1 MSFSPEAR
9 EAIQNYPWP
18 GNIRELE
25 NAVEHALVLGDPSG
39 IRLEDLPLSVQEHS
53 IRKPLESGAM
63 AGIVG
68 QATLEDIEKNC
79 LLQALEKTRGNRT
92 RAARILNITR
102 RTLGYRLRK
111 YGLEDEV
118 NRRYS
123 SDGEG

>member
-1 MSFSPEAR
+1 
-9 EAIQNYPWP
+9 
-18 GNIRELE
+18 
-25 NAVEHALVLGDPSG
+25 
-39 IRLEDLPLSVQEHS
+39 
-53 IRKPLESGAM
+53 M